1 MIADSGYP
9 NLRKVITPFKRSDTR
24 DVSHLRRL
32 YIRKFNKKL
41 SKGRIL
47 VVNTIGCLRMRFPV
61 LKQTARIRKKN
72 VSTIVL
78 ACGILHNL
86 LN

>member
-1 MIADSGYP
+1 
-9 NLRKVITPFKRSDTR
+9 
-24 DVSHLRRL
+24 
-32 YIRKFNKKL
+32 
-41 SKGRIL
+41 
-47 VVNTIGCLRMRFPV
+47 MRFPV

-86 LN
+86 LNKFGVELPEFDSEQVENVEQVEGITDWDGEIETESVKDLLVSLAQTL